1 MSSAKCRPSY
11 LLSCKHHAHCIYF
24 GVAAVLYKVH
34 TWYLCQGH
42 YILTKYLL
50 DTLNHMCICHI
61 QFHLWWITCRMITW
75 CLKTSRI
82 SGYITLFLF
91 ITLKCFSSLAPLII
105 WCSITSMKTE
115 YVWGTKHCW
124 RIKFCRT
131 DNVLWNKRVLSEAK
145 FSKIHVCAVR

>member
-1 MSSAKCRPSY
+1 MSSILSLVMQTPRSLHLLWCSSCAVQSAYMIYLSGTLHFNEVFVRHVKSHVYLSY
-11 LLSCKHHAHCIYF
+11 TIPPFLNYMSDDNMMFKKHLEL
-24 GVAAVLYKVH
+24 AV
-34 TWYLCQGH
+34 
-42 YILTKYLL
+42 ILP
-50 DTLNHMCICHI
+50 
-61 QFHLWWITCRMITW
+61 F
-75 CLKTSRI
+75 
-82 SGYITLFLF
+82 FLF